1 MYRFGNIAAPLL
13 ASFATLIATLY
24 WADTHVVLEPTALL
38 PLLNTVFLALIPCI
52 IVFVSTRLFLAVGHL
67 PMLMLGCGMLALGG
81 AGAVSGWFIGQ
92 ADGPNITVTIY
103 NSGALLSGLL
113 LVVSPVIPLLEF
125 KETPPR
131 LRLPLVLICY
141 LAVALVSGSIV
152 AAAVTGLAGPFIVQ
166 GEGAT
171 STGSAVLA
179 AAIACYA
186 ATAAL
191 SLGRYLQTRLEQL
204 RWYATGLALFATGL
218 TGVML
223 QKSVGSPIGWAGRTA
238 QYTGG
243 ICILVGVLIFW
254 RSILNTGRPIAEAYG
269 EASRRRIS
277 ELEQM
282 NAQLQRV
289 VAEQQVTQKALQ
301 ENRMLLVNII
311 SGTSDAIFAKDLLGR
326 YTLFNAA
333 AERFVGKGA
342 AEVLGQDD
350 GFLFSPEE
358 SAAVMAYDR
367 KVIDSGVVNTYQEVV
382 ADVSGRTVTF
392 LSTKGP
398 LFDATGAPSGLFG
411 ISRDISQLKK
421 AHDELDRVLQ
431 EQSIILENAPIA
443 IFKIVDRKQV
453 WINRKAEELFQYTKK
468 EMELQTTRKLYPS
481 DEAYEKLGR
490 EAYPVLAQG
499 LPFETEQELIRKDG
513 ARLRVRYV
521 GKAINPADM
530 SQGILW
536 LLEDVTE
543 RRLMEEALREGER
556 LYRTLLENVPAIIY
570 NYSTKRGGLFYSP
583 HVARVFG
590 YPLQEFYDDPMLWK
604 NSLHPD
610 DVGKIEAILAGIRD
624 QGQGEQHVEYRVR
637 NSNGAWIWL
646 HDALIKSEIAGDDAV
661 IFGIAQDITE
671 RKNLQLKLAES
682 ELKFRHLVMNA
693 PFLVTNVDRAGNIE
707 FINRCSEGFDPETV
721 IGTSSYGYLAGES
734 KEIYRVALE
743 RTFEQQA
750 PQRIIVSGLGDNG
763 TVRWFETVLGPL
775 VTDGKMASAIQV
787 TIDITERKLAE
798 MALQDARDE
807 LERQV
812 AARTESLTA
821 ANTRL
826 RAEVEE
832 RMRAEDQILEHQK
845 KMEALTQELS
855 LTEER
860 ERERIA
866 GELHDQVGQHLILVK
881 LKLQW
886 LANELSSGKELAVA
900 EEIDKLLSQSIQDI
914 RSLTFQLRPPI
925 LANAGLGPAINWL
938 AEELRE
944 NYGLNFEISGDQ
956 APLSL
961 RYEVRSSIFQ
971 AVREIL
977 LNVVKH
983 SHCTLARISLGSN
996 AGCVRI
1002 EISDNGTGFDP
1013 DEAARKKCRTGGFGL
1028 FNLRKKIEYLGG
1040 EFRIETEL
1048 GAGTRVLIT
1057 VPQDAV
1063 GASDGTATESMGAAG

>member
-1 MYRFGNIAAPLL
+1 MYRFGNMAAPLL
-13 ASFATLIATLY
+13 TCFATLIATLY
-24 WADTHVVLEPTALL
+24 WAAPRVVLEPTALL
-38 PLLNTVFLALIPCI
+38 PFLNTIFLALIPCI
-52 IVFVSTRLFLAVGHL
+52 IVFVSTRLFLAVGRL

-113 LVVSPVIPLLEF
+113 LMASAVVSLRDP

-131 LRLPLVLICY
+131 FRLPLILAGY
-141 LAVALVSGSIV
+141 LAVALVSGGIV
-152 AAAVTGLAGPFIVQ
+152 AAAVTDLAAPFIVQ

-171 STGSAVLA
+171 STGRAVLA

-191 SLGRYLQTRLEQL
+191 SLRQYLQTRLEQV

-218 TGVML
+218 TGVLL

-243 ICILVGVLIFW
+243 ICILVGVLTFW
-254 RSILNTGRPIAEAYG
+254 RSILSTGRPIAEAYG

-289 VAEQQVTQKALQ
+289 VAEQQMTQKALQ

-333 AERFVGKGA
+333 AERVVGKGA

-358 SAAVMAYDR
+358 SAAVMACDR
-367 KVIDSGVVNTYQEVV
+367 RVVESGVVNTYQEVV
-382 ADVSGRTVTF
+382 ADASGRIVTF

-398 LFDATGAPSGLFG
+398 LFDAAGASSGLFG
-411 ISRDISQLKK
+411 ISRDITDLKQ

-453 WINRKAEELFQYTKK
+453 WLNRKAEELFQYTKK

-490 EAYPVLAQG
+490 DAYPVLAQG

-521 GKAINPADM
+521 GKAINPMDL
-530 SQGILW
+530 SQGTLW

-543 RRLMEEALREGER
+543 RRVMEEALREGER

-570 NYSTKRGGLFYSP
+570 NYSIKRGGLFYSP
-583 HVARVFG
+583 QVERVFG
-590 YPLQEFYDDPMLWK
+590 YPLQEFYNDPMLWK

-610 DVGKIEAILAGIRD
+610 DVGKIEAIIAGIRD

-637 NSNGAWIWL
+637 NSDGAWIWL
-646 HDALIKSEIAGDDAV
+646 HDALIKPEVAGDDTV

-671 RKNLQLKLAES
+671 RKNLQLKLTES
-682 ELKFRHLVMNA
+682 ELKFRNLVMNA

-721 IGTSSYGYLAGES
+721 IGTSSYDYLAGES
-734 KEIYRVALE
+734 TEIYRAALE
-743 RTFEQQA
+743 RTFEQQT

-763 TVRWFETVLGPL
+763 TTRWFETVLGPL
-775 VTDGKMASAIQV
+775 VTDGRMDCAIQV

-798 MALQDARDE
+798 MALEDARDE

-812 AARTESLTA
+812 ASRTESLTA
-821 ANTRL
+821 TNARL

-886 LANELSSGKELAVA
+886 LANELTSKRDITLA

-925 LANAGLGPAINWL
+925 LANAGLGAAIKWL

-944 NYGLNFEISGDQ
+944 NYGLNFELVDDHS
-956 APLSL
+956 PLAL
-961 RYEVRSSIFQ
+961 RYEVRASIFQ

-983 SHCTLARISLGSN
+983 AHCSLARIRLSSDEG
-996 AGCVRI
+996 RMQI
-1002 EISDNGTGFDP
+1002 EVTDNGTGFDP
-1013 DEAARKKCRTGGFGL
+1013 AEVAAKKSRTGGFGL
-1028 FNLRKKIEYLGG
+1028 FNVRKKIEYLGG
-1040 EFRIETEL
+1040 ELRIETEL
-1048 GAGTRVLIT
+1048 GVGTRVVVA
-1057 VPQDAV
+1057 VPAELA
-1063 GASDGTATESMGAAG
+1063 ASGEAPKP

>member
-1 MYRFGNIAAPLL
+1 MLRFGNIAAPLL
-13 ASFATLIATLY
+13 TCFATLIATLY
-24 WADTHVVLEPTALL
+24 WAEPQAVLEPTALL
-38 PLLNTVFLALIPCI
+38 PVLNTVFLAFIPFF
-52 IVFVSTRLFLAVGHL
+52 IVFISTRLFLAVGRVPL
-67 PMLMLGCGMLALGG
+67 LMLGCGMLALGAG
-81 AGAVSGWFIGQ
+81 GAVSGWFIGQ
-92 ADGPNITVTIY
+92 PNGPNITVTIY
-103 NSGALLSGLL
+103 NSAALLSGLL
-113 LVVSPVIPLLEF
+113 LFAGALAPLLGA
-125 KETPPR
+125 KDTPAG
-131 LRLPLVLICY
+131 LRLPLLLMSY
-141 LAVALVSGSIV
+141 LGVVLVSGGIV
-152 AAAVTGLAGPFIVQ
+152 AAAVAGFAAPFIVQ
-166 GEGAT
+166 GAGPT
-171 STGSAVLA
+171 LTGKAVLA
-179 AAIACYA
+179 ATILFYA

-191 SLGRYLQTRLEQL
+191 SLKRYLKLQLELL

-218 TGVML
+218 TGVLL
-223 QKSVGSPIGWAGRTA
+223 QKSVGSPMGWAGRTA

-243 ICILVGVLIFW
+243 ICILIGVLSFW
-254 RSILNTGRPIAEAYG
+254 KSIVDTGHSIAEAFG
-269 EASRRRIS
+269 EVSRRRIS

-289 VAEQQVTQKALQ
+289 IAEQQSTQKALQ
-301 ENRMLLVNII
+301 ESRMLLANII

-333 AERFVGKGA
+333 AERVVGKSA
-342 AEVLGQDD
+342 AQVLGQDD

-358 SAAVMAYDR
+358 SATVMAYDR
-367 KVIDSGVVNTYQEVV
+367 KVIESGVVNTYQEVV
-382 ADVSGRTVTF
+382 CDASGRTVTF

-398 LFDATGAPSGLFG
+398 LFDVTGEPSGLFG
-411 ISRDISQLKK
+411 ISRDITELKR
-421 AHDELDRVLQ
+421 AHDELDRVMQ

-443 IFKIVDRKQV
+443 IFKIVDRRQV
-453 WINRKAEELFQYTKK
+453 WINRKAEELFQYSKK

-490 EAYPVLAQG
+490 EAYSVLAQG
-499 LPFETEQELIRKDG
+499 LPYETEQELIRKDG

-521 GKAINPADM
+521 GKAIYPPDL
-530 SQGILW
+530 SKGTLW

-556 LYRTLLENVPAIIY
+556 LYRNLLENVPAIIY

-583 HVARVFG
+583 QVEKVFG
-590 YPLQEFYDDPMLWK
+590 YPLQAFYDNPMLWK
-604 NSLHPD
+604 ESIHPD
-610 DVGKIEAILAGIRD
+610 DIGKVMGVIAEVRAR
-624 QGQGEQHVEYRVR
+624 GQGEQHVEYRVR
-637 NSNGAWIWL
+637 DRSGEWIWL
-646 HDALIKSEIAGDDAV
+646 HDTLIRPEVAHDDTV

-671 RKNLQLKLAES
+671 RKNLELKLAES
-682 ELKFRHLVMNA
+682 ELKFRNLVMNA

-721 IGTSSYGYLAGES
+721 IGTSSYDYIEGES
-734 KEIYRVALE
+734 KEVYRAALE
-743 RTFEQQA
+743 RTFAQRL
-750 PQRIIVSGLGDNG
+750 PQRIIVSGLGDAG
-763 TVRWFETVLGPL
+763 TSRWFETVLGPL
-775 VTDGKMASAIQV
+775 VNGGRMESAIQV

-798 MALQDARDE
+798 MALENARHE

-812 AARTESLTA
+812 EARTESLTA
-821 ANTRL
+821 TNARL

-832 RMRAEDQILEHQK
+832 RMRAEGQILEHQK

-886 LANELSSGKELAVA
+886 LANELSSEKEIGLA
-900 EEIDKLLSQSIQDI
+900 EEIDNLLSQSIQDI

-925 LANAGLGPAINWL
+925 LANAGLGAAIKWL

-944 NYGLNFEISGDQ
+944 NYGLNFELVDDHT
-956 APLSL
+956 PLPF

-983 SHCTLARISLGSN
+983 SHCSLARIRLGNDGSRM
-996 AGCVRI
+996 VI
-1002 EISDNGTGFDP
+1002 EITDNGTGFDP
-1013 DEAARKKCRTGGFGL
+1013 EEVARKKSRSGGFGL
-1028 FNLRKKIEYLGG
+1028 FNLRRKIEYLGG
-1040 EFRIETEL
+1040 ELRIETEM
-1048 GAGTRVLIT
+1048 GAGTRVTIA
-1057 VPQDAV
+1057 VPPDL
-1063 GASDGTATESMGAAG
+1063 AGSAEG